1 MAREQARGGGG
12 SFAPFKP
19 DSAVA
24 DSTISASLDDAM
36 LQWYPLTGVRHG
48 EVQLAIECTVRKGG
62 TTHTMRAMD
71 ESHGAPSVMAGA
83 AGSAISVS
91 GNHSATL
98 AALAVSI
105 PLVVS
110 LCSSTAPIVT
120 ASAARALWR
129 ISSWATAVDT
139 APGTYGG
146 DGGAGWQVIRDSKA
160 VPVFVGVF
168 AATLAAAD
176 DHAKA
181 STSHAVGSAAVSMAA
196 AVAEEGGTSA
206 ANLLKQWWRAALNAA
221 GALEQLCTFGQK
233 QVQPEVCPLLHC

>member
-1 MAREQARGGGG
+1 MVVTVG
-12 SFAPFKP
+12 STAMPWCIVATVVVA
-19 DSAVA
+19 AVA
-24 DSTISASLDDAM
+24 L
-36 LQWYPLTGVRHG
+36 
-48 EVQLAIECTVRKGG
+48 
-62 TTHTMRAMD
+62 
-71 ESHGAPSVMAGA
+71 
-83 AGSAISVS
+83 
-91 GNHSATL
+91 
-98 AALAVSI
+98 
-105 PLVVS
+105 
-110 LCSSTAPIVT
+110 
-120 ASAARALWR
+120 
-129 ISSWATAVDT
+129 
-139 APGTYGG
+139 
-146 DGGAGWQVIRDSKA
+146 GAGWQVIRDSKA

>member
-1 MAREQARGGGG
+1 MISKRWASETARGT
-12 SFAPFKP
+12 APVKARQELREIF
-19 DSAVA
+19 
-24 DSTISASLDDAM
+24 
-36 LQWYPLTGVRHG
+36 
-48 EVQLAIECTVRKGG
+48 
-62 TTHTMRAMD
+62 
-71 ESHGAPSVMAGA
+71 
-83 AGSAISVS
+83 
-91 GNHSATL
+91 
-98 AALAVSI
+98 
-105 PLVVS
+105 S
-110 LCSSTAPIVT
+110 LCDSDCLSDTHNRLCHVCEEYKHTVGDVAPNSH
-120 ASAARALWR
+120 A
-129 ISSWATAVDT
+129 D
-139 APGTYGG
+139 GG